1 MRLPR
6 LRRLLRGDG
15 GNGMNPLIGLVRRE
29 RAEIA
34 EMESR
39 RLSTL
44 DKYRLD
50 LKRARL
56 DGMWT
61 AALVTLDTA
70 DLVALLEDLRK
81 GRTDA

>member
-1 MRLPR
+1 
-6 LRRLLRGDG
+6 
-15 GNGMNPLIGLVRRE
+15 MNPLIGLVRRE

>member
-1 MRLPR
+1 
-6 LRRLLRGDG
+6 
-15 GNGMNPLIGLVRRE
+15 MNPLIGLVRRE

-34 EMESR
+34 DMESR